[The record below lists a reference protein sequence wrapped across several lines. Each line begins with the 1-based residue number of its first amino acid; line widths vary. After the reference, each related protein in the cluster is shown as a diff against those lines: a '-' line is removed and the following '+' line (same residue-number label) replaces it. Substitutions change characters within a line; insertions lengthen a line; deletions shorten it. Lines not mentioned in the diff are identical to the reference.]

1 MLYQKHL
8 WYNTGTPGFGFARS
22 DASIPKIYML
32 DHGWW
37 WYNTGTPGFGSS
49 SKASIPKIYVLDHGW
64 WRYNTGTPG
73 FGSSSKA
80 SIPKIYML
88 DHGWWG
94 YNTGSPADLN
104 LFLSLFH
111 MIHANHI
118 HLTIQTLPDIKIK
131 S

>member
-22 DASIPKIYML
+22 D
-32 DHGWW
+32 
-37 WYNTGTPGFGSS
+37 
-49 SKASIPKIYVLDHGW
+49 
-64 WRYNTGTPG
+64 
-73 FGSSSKA
+73 A

-111 MIHANHI
+111 MIHANYI